1 MSRILKVSNGDYR
14 LQVQS
19 GGNIILDPGS
29 TGTVTVVGN
38 LDVKGI
44 TTTIESI
51 NTTVQDNVLQLNFGQ
66 TGNGISSTNA
76 YQSGIEIGRGN
87 YSAAQLIFTESVNHY
102 DSQSSTT
109 VSGTW
114 SLKTA
119 DGKLSAVQLRTITTD
134 GLADLIFDLQSQ
146 NPVLKLANATGPSG
160 AYYLRVTD
168 VNHIPNLQYIQQ
180 YVASNYNGTGQGIA
194 IVNSVQYP
202 LSGTVAAANTSI
214 ALSSTNIVF
223 QVAQTTIASITST
236 GVSLGNLQV
245 GGTSTPNTITNTTSN
260 NLILTSSNG
269 VVEVNATITLD
280 DQTAPT
286 YASGKSK
293 IYSSATA
300 GPGRT
305 GIYFTNA
312 TSQTPDELI
321 SRNRAV
327 LLSILL

>member
-29 TGTVTVVGN
+29 TGTVTVIGN

-66 TGNGISSTNA
+66 AGNGISSANA

-102 DSQSSTT
+102 DSQSSST
-109 VSGTW
+109 VGGTW

-134 GLADLIFDLQSQ
+134 GLADLVFDMQGQ
-146 NPVLKLANATGPSG
+146 NPVMRIANSTN
-160 AYYLRVTD
+160 YYLRVTD
-168 VNHIPNLQYIQQ
+168 VNHIPNLDYLQHF
-180 YVASNYNGTGQGIA
+180 VASNYSGSGQGIA
-194 IVNSVQYP
+194 IVSSVQYP
-202 LSGTVAAANTSI
+202 LSGTVAAANASI

-236 GVSLGNLQV
+236 GMNLGNIQV
-245 GGTSTPNTITNTTSN
+245 GGTSTPNTITNTTAN

-305 GIYFTNA
+305 GIYFTNS